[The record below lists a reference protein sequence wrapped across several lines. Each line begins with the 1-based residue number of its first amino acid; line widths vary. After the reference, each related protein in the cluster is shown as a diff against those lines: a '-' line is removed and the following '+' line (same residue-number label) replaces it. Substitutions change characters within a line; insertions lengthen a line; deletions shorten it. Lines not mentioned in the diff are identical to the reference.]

1 VENINQER
9 GVFLMSI
16 KQKLTNEQLSAVGIK
31 RTDNDKDM
39 RANDVNIKNNELRNK
54 KNK

>member
-1 VENINQER
+1 MTV
-9 GVFLMSI
+9 
-16 KQKLTNEQLSAVGIK
+16 KQKLTNEQLSSVGIK

-39 RANDVNIKNNELRNK
+39 RANDVNIKNSETRNK

>member
-1 VENINQER
+1 
-9 GVFLMSI
+9 MSI
-16 KQKLTNEQLSAVGIK
+16 KQKLTNEQLSSVGIK

-39 RANDVNIKNNELRNK
+39 HTNDVNIKNNETRNK

>member
-1 VENINQER
+1 MTIN
-9 GVFLMSI
+9 
-16 KQKLTNEQLSAVGIK
+16 QKLTNGQLSSVGIK

-39 RANDVNIKNNELRNK
+39 RGNDVNIKNNETRNK

>member
-1 VENINQER
+1 MTVN
-9 GVFLMSI
+9 
-16 KQKLTNEQLSAVGIK
+16 KKLTNEQLSSVGIK

-39 RANDVNIKNNELRNK
+39 RTKDVNIENHEQVKK

>member
-1 VENINQER
+1 MTVN
-9 GVFLMSI
+9 
-16 KQKLTNEQLSAVGIK
+16 QKLTNEQLSSVGIK

-39 RANDVNIKNNELRNK
+39 RANDVNTENREKRNK

>member
-1 VENINQER
+1 MTVN
-9 GVFLMSI
+9 
-16 KQKLTNEQLSAVGIK
+16 QKLTNEQLSSVGIK

-39 RANDVNIKNNELRNK
+39 HTKDANIKNHQQEKK

>member
-1 VENINQER
+1 MTV
-9 GVFLMSI
+9 
-16 KQKLTNEQLSAVGIK
+16 KQKLTNEQLSSIGIK

-39 RANDVNIKNNELRNK
+39 RANDVNIKNSETRNK

>member
-1 VENINQER
+1 MTV
-9 GVFLMSI
+9 
-16 KQKLTNEQLSAVGIK
+16 KQKLTNEQLSSVGIK

-39 RANDVNIKNNELRNK
+39 RDNDVNIKNSETRNK

>member
-1 VENINQER
+1 
-9 GVFLMSI
+9 MSV
-16 KQKLTNEQLSAVGIK
+16 KQKLTNEQLSSVGIK

-39 RANDVNIKNNELRNK
+39 RANDANIKNSECRNK

>member
-1 VENINQER
+1 
-9 GVFLMSI
+9 MSA
-16 KQKLTNEQLSAVGIK
+16 KQKLTNEQLSSIGIK

-39 RANDVNIKNNELRNK
+39 RDIKNNQPTNK